1 MDIMDMGAELVRFL
15 GIAFGDNCEVVLQDL
30 REGKMCIVA
39 IANGHISGRSVG
51 APLTDLALRL
61 VAQEAWKTQEYV
73 CNYEGKTKDN
83 RSLRSSTFFIKNNG
97 KLVGMLCVNV
107 DTSKYA
113 QLSEGILRL
122 AGLSTQLLQQTAEPQ
137 RENFYA
143 DMEETIKSVLTELAP
158 PEKTNGRLSQNERL
172 TIIER
177 LMDRGIFLLRGSVS
191 SVAEKLHCSEASM
204 YRYIALVNKR
214 KARVQMTPPYTEG
227 AGDEPLVYSLASSS

>member
-1 MDIMDMGAELVRFL
+1 MDMGAGLVEFL
-15 GIAFGDNCEVVLQDL
+15 GTAFGDNCEVVLQDL

-61 VAQEAWKTQEYV
+61 VAQGVWKTQDYV

-113 QLSEGILRL
+113 QLSENILRL
-122 AGLSTQLLQQTAEPQ
+122 AGLSTQIIQQNAEPQ

-143 DMEETIKSVLTELAP
+143 NMEETIKSVLEELAP
-158 PEKTNGRLSQNERL
+158 PEKTKGRLSQSERL

-191 SVAEKLHCSEASM
+191 SVAEKLRCSEASM
-204 YRYIALVNKR
+204 YRYIAMVNKR
-214 KARVQMTPPYTEG
+214 KARVQKIPPHTNG
-227 AGDEPLVYSLASSS
+227 AGDEAMVYGLVSNC